1 MRLYGPGMNTTL
13 PTAQDIKDRAYRVGL
28 TPTGACVAAGVHP
41 DVLNRWLAGDTTP
54 TLGKLQA
61 ILDLLAERERNAA

>member
-54 TLGKLQA
+54 TLGRLQA
-61 ILDLLAERERNAA
+61 ILDILAERENAA